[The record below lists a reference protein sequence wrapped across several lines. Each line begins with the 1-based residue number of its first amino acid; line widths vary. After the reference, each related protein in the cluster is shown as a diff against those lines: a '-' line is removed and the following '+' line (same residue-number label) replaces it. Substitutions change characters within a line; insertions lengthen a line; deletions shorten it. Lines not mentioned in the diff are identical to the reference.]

1 MPFEKPH
8 PGYAIWTVGC
18 QMNEADAR
26 TVATHLEAAGFRPVP
41 EAEADLVVVTSC
53 VVRQQAEDKVLGR
66 LRHLEAEKRRRPAL
80 RIALMGCLVGMGSG
94 GELPGRFPF
103 VDVFL
108 PPSEPQ
114 PLLDWL
120 ALEGLAPM
128 SRMRAI
134 APAGCGLDAATLPP
148 SQRGAVSVHVPA
160 VLGCSH
166 ACAYCIIPQRR
177 GRERSRPRA
186 GILDEARRLAA
197 EGVREI
203 VLLGQIVDRYGRDLD
218 PPLDLADLLRDVA
231 ALEGLDRVRFL
242 TSHPSYFPRS
252 VLDAVAECPRIC
264 PHFVL
269 PIQAGHDEVLARMRR
284 GYTVDDYRRLIGGI
298 RERLPEAAIH
308 TDLIVGFPG
317 ETESQFEET
326 ARRVEEF
333 RFDKIHLAKYSPRP
347 GTYAARRYPDDVP
360 AADKERRRL
369 RIEGLQC
376 GIQEITNRRHA
387 DRTVEVL
394 IEEADARRPG
404 RWRGRTPDD
413 RLVIVE
419 SPESLKGRL
428 TRVRIHW
435 TGPFTL
441 LGKPEPHQGSFPE
454 RNGIRLTGGEESAD
468 RPEPG

>member
-1 MPFEKPH
+1 MPPETPN

-26 TVATHLEAAGFRPVP
+26 TVAAHLEAAGFRPVP

-66 LRHLEAEKRRRPAL
+66 LHHLEAQKHRRPSL
-80 RIALMGCLVGMGSG
+80 RIALMGCLVGVDSVS
-94 GELPGRFPF
+94 ELPGRFPF

-108 PPSEPQ
+108 PPSDPQ

-120 ALEGLAPM
+120 KREGRIPAPGDEPIR
-128 SRMRAI
+128 SS
-134 APAGCGLDAATLPP
+134 GCERDAAALPP

-160 VLGCSH
+160 VLGCSL
-166 ACAYCIIPQRR
+166 ACAYCVIPQRR

-186 GILDEARRLAA
+186 DILDEARRLAA

-203 VLLGQIVDRYGRDLD
+203 VLLGQIVDRYGRDLE

-231 ALEGLDRVRFL
+231 ELDGLERIRFL
-242 TSHPSYFPRS
+242 TSHPAYFSRR
-252 VLDAVAECPRIC
+252 VLDAVSECPRIC
-264 PHFVL
+264 PHFIL

-298 RERLPEAAIH
+298 RERLPDVAIQ

-317 ETESQFEET
+317 ETEPQFEET

-347 GTYAARRYPDDVP
+347 GTFAARRYPDDVS

-369 RIEGLQC
+369 QIEELQC
-376 GIQEITNRRHA
+376 GIQEASNRRYA
-387 DRTVEVL
+387 GQVVEVL
-394 IEEADARRPG
+394 IEEADEKRPG
-404 RWRGRTPDD
+404 RWRGRTRDD

-428 TRVRIHW
+428 AQVQIHW

-441 LGKPEPHQGSFPE
+441 IGKLGP
-454 RNGIRLTGGEESAD
+454 L
-468 RPEPG
+468 